1 MQMDALSTLQ
11 TALGADL
18 LRAEL
23 LGAARPVIDAR
34 YHVQRFLGRGAS
46 GLVVAAFDRRLDRTV
61 ALKLSIATGQG
72 TGMLTE
78 ARALARLDHPHV
90 VRLHDVD
97 VVSATFDGR
106 AFKLWLV
113 SMQLIQGSTMRAWL
127 AAGER
132 SVAEIL
138 KVYLEAGRGLAAAH
152 EQRFV
157 HRDFK
162 PDNVLV
168 REDGVA
174 QVLDFGLAVTAT
186 RGEAVNL
193 PSQAVGTEPYMAPEA
208 RRGMATA
215 ASDQYAFGLS
225 LVEALTGEALPPT
238 GTRPAWLS
246 RALWNALR
254 KATSA
259 EASRRF
265 HDMPE
270 LLAALTKAPVGASR
284 WPLRIFAVCL
294 VGTVGIAL
302 VATKGFP
309 SAADGSGLR
318 LQTVWGAILQGGDG
332 GPSPVE
338 APAAVPAQSSIP
350 ALPSTASEPTCGPMR
365 TSRTFVQALH
375 GPKFFPGCY
384 WLTVVHREPCT
395 PKVTLVRHANEPSKN
410 CADAG
415 MARFV
420 PHEGALVVEGLPGD
434 PNLSLDLDVDG
445 PQATEALKHGIP
457 HGTLTVKYAG
467 GAPLRARING
477 AVEKP

>member
-1 MQMDALSTLQ
+1 MQMDALPTLQ

-97 VVSATFDGR
+97 VVGATFDGR
-106 AFKLWLV
+106 AFKLWVV
-113 SMQLIQGSTMRAWL
+113 SMQLIQGFTVRAWL

-138 KVYLEAGRGLAAAH
+138 KVYLEAGRGLGAAH

-168 REDGVA
+168 RDDGVA
-174 QVLDFGLAVTAT
+174 QVLDFGLAIASPA
-186 RGEAVNL
+186 GEGARV
-193 PSQAVGTEPYMAPEA
+193 PMQAAGTEPYMAPEA

-215 ASDQYAFGLS
+215 ASDQYAFALS
-225 LVEALTGEALPPT
+225 LVEALTGEAIPPT
-238 GTRPAWLS
+238 GSRPAWLS
-246 RALWNALR
+246 RPLWNALR
-254 KATSA
+254 RATSA
-259 EASRRF
+259 EAADRYR
-265 HDMPE
+265 DIPT
-270 LLAALTKAPVGASR
+270 LLSALSKAPVGVSR
-284 WPLRIFAVCL
+284 WPLRIFTASLVAAVGL
-294 VGTVGIAL
+294 AL
-302 VATKGFP
+302 VATKGLP
-309 SAADGSGLR
+309 SATHGP
-318 LQTVWGAILQGGDG
+318 GARAQAGWDALFQDG
-332 GPSPVE
+332 GPSTSE
-338 APAAVPAQSSIP
+338 ASARAPAESPSREQQVASAVLTCQ
-350 ALPSTASEPTCGPMR
+350 PTHV
-365 TSRTFVQALH
+365 SRTYLQALH
-375 GPKFFPGCY
+375 GPRFFPGCY
-384 WLTVVHREPCT
+384 WLTVAHQEPCA
-395 PKVTLVRHANEPSKN
+395 PKVTLVKQANEPSKN

-415 MARFV
+415 IPRFQL
-420 PHEGALVVEGLPGD
+420 HDGALVVDGLAGEPR
-434 PNLSLDLDVDG
+434 LSLEVDVEG
-445 PQATEALKHGIP
+445 AEATEALKHGIP
-457 HGTLTVKYAG
+457 HGTLTVTYAG
-467 GAPLRARING
+467 APPVRARING
-477 AVEKP
+477 AVEKR